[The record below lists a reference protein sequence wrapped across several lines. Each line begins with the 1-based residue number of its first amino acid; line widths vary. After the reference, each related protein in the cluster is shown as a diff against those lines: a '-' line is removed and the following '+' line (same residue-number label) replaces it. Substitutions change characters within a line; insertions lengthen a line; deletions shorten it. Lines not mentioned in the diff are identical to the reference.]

1 MEYTS
6 NYLTY
11 WLPEIHL
18 LTGETRAT
26 SYEMGCLLLRITL
39 SSLSI
44 LTNKK
49 IDIKY
54 TLSLFFITINVL
66 KSQAC

>member
-49 IDIKY
+49 IDIK
-54 TLSLFFITINVL
+54 
-66 KSQAC
+66 